1 MTRKQA
7 GQGTVETLILF
18 TTLTLVF
25 KGGLMLFWL
34 LIGNLWLDHQLYQ
47 HLICRAQGQ
56 KEIFC
61 MRQLLTETKKLILK
75 ESIKNIHVSQ
85 ERRGVWKGSL
95 NWKIFKVS
103 VPITQTLKLP

>member
-1 MTRKQA
+1 MIKKQA

-18 TTLTLVF
+18 TTLVLMF

-34 LIGNLWLDHQLYQ
+34 LIGNLWMDHQLYQ

-61 MRQLLTETKKLILK
+61 VRQLLMKTEKLISK
-75 ESIKNIHVSQ
+75 ENIKDIQVIHQS
-85 ERRGVWKGSL
+85 RNVWKGSL
-95 NWKIFKVS
+95 NWKIFKFS
-103 VPITQTLKLP
+103 IPIKQTLELP